1 MFILVFNQSNI
12 VQDGQNNK
20 LVYRFPNSVLL
31 TDKYISISN
40 ISMFYSWFNITNST
54 NNNKYSYTW
63 VHGVTTNTY
72 NITIPDGLYE
82 IIALNDFL
90 QFNFIENN
98 TYWIA
103 SNGDY
108 IYPFEF
114 LVNVSRYAVQI
125 NTYLI
130 PTSLPVGASIPVGF
144 PGWPATT
151 QNCTVTIP
159 TALNQIIGYPINFT
173 TNANVANAYVPP
185 VPATAS
191 TNYATK
197 NSIGTLSYLSS
208 VAPQVQPNNT
218 VLFSLSNINNPY
230 SQPSSII
237 YSINPSVA
245 VGQQIS
251 VSPPNFMWNKMIDG
265 TYNELRLT
273 LLGNNLQPLI
283 INDPNMTFL
292 LTIRDKDEAFLGSK

>member
-12 VQDGQNNK
+12 VNDGQNNK
-20 LVYRFPNSVLL
+20 LVYKFPNSVKL
-31 TDKYISISN
+31 TDKYIAISN
-40 ISMFYSWFNITNST
+40 ISMFYSWFNITRA
-54 NNNKYSYTW
+54 NNNNSYTYTW
-63 VHGVTTNTY
+63 VSGVSTNTY
-72 NITIPDGLYE
+72 NIIIPDGLYE
-82 IIALNDFL
+82 ITALNDFL
-90 QFNFIENN
+90 QFTFIQNN

-108 IYPFEF
+108 VYPFEF
-114 LVNVSRYAVQI
+114 LVNAARYAIQI

-130 PTSLPVGASIPVGF
+130 PTSLPVGASIPSGF
-144 PGWPATT
+144 PGWPTTT
-151 QNCTVTIP
+151 QNCTVTINY
-159 TALNQIIGYPINFT
+159 ALNQIMGYPAGFTSDINLSNSFT
-173 TNANVANAYVPP
+173 PG
-185 VPATAS
+185 PATAS

-218 VLFSLSNINNPY
+218 VLFSMSNINNPY

-237 YSINPSVA
+237 YSINPNVA
-245 VGQQIS
+245 VGEQIS

-273 LLGNNLQPLI
+273 LLGNNLQPLL